1 MATIIKLTMNGTT
14 RRFSEPSDGLDIE
27 RLISLAAKAFGVEGS
42 DGHLSFVYVDE
53 DGDAIT
59 ATSNT
64 ELQEAVAV
72 MTAMN
77 DGKPKL
83 QFKLLQGSAHSNAA
97 PIAESAAFSESD
109 SHLASE
115 ESKSIDVEA
124 KKARKR
130 SLACYL

>member
-1 MATIIKLTMNGTT
+1 MNGTT
-14 RRFSEPSDGLDIE
+14 RRFSEPSDGLDME

-42 DGHLSFVYVDE
+42 DGYLSFVYVDE

-59 ATSNT
+59 TTSND

-83 QFKLLQGSAHSNAA
+83 QFKLLQGSARCRCSY
-97 PIAESAAFSESD
+97 
-109 SHLASE
+109 
-115 ESKSIDVEA
+115 
-124 KKARKR
+124 R
-130 SLACYL
+130 

>member
-1 MATIIKLTMNGTT
+1 MNGTT

-27 RLISLAAKAFGVEGS
+27 RLISLAAKAFES
-42 DGHLSFVYVDE
+42 RKYGHLSFVYVDE

-83 QFKLLQGSAHSNAA
+83 QFKLLQGRHTLMLLLSLSLRHSQRA
-97 PIAESAAFSESD
+97 I
-109 SHLASE
+109 L
-115 ESKSIDVEA
+115 ILRA
-124 KKARKR
+124 KRAN
-130 SLACYL
+130 LLT